1 MGCVL
6 CSPGCFSLFRAE
18 ALMTKNVMKTYTTK
32 STEPFHYVQYDQ
44 GKETEKDVSGKN
56 IFDSNFFQEL
66 LPSIKMKLPFYHQ
79 RAILS
84 FLFSINGPGLE
95 PVNGSIKGSFRAI
108 TLTYKKNNNV
118 KAKGTNILCS

>member
-1 MGCVL
+1 MGHWLQKSTEHVMGCVL

-66 LPSIKMKLPFYHQ
+66 LPSIKMKLPLYHQ
-79 RAILS
+79 RAIL
-84 FLFSINGPGLE
+84 FLFSINCPGLQQ
-95 PVNGSIKGSFRAI
+95 VYDSFKGIFRPI
-108 TLTYKKNNNV
+108 ILKYKKNQ
-118 KAKGTNILCS
+118 